1 MVREITN
8 EERDLA
14 REMLERA
21 RAAMAEVADYDQER
35 VDRLAQAL
43 GWALG
48 NESTFTRLAEMGVD
62 ESGVGDREGRPN
74 KRFKIHGILRDVLR
88 QPSVGIIEEDP
99 ELGIVKYAKP
109 AGVIASIVPM
119 TNPVLTPPGTAIN
132 AVKARDAV
140 IFSPHPRTKKT
151 SYEAVQIMRDVLER
165 EGAPADLLQCVQE
178 PSIPLA
184 QELMAICDVTIAT
197 GGTAM
202 VKAAYSSGK
211 PAFGVGAGNSTI
223 VIDETADIE
232 EAARNTR
239 ISKTSDFGSGC
250 SSDGNALIDDRLY
263 DDVVRRLQVE
273 GGYLANDEEK
283 KLLEAVLWDDK
294 GARTMATIAQPARR
308 LAELA
313 GFEVPSEAKFL
324 IVEQQE
330 IGPEH
335 RFSGE
340 KLTTVLAVY
349 RYHGFEDALEKVK
362 KIYAVGGAGHS
373 CGIYSF
379 DDEHIDALARVAPVS
394 RMMVRQP
401 QSKANAGSFT
411 NGMPMT
417 SSLGCG
423 IWGGNITNENI
434 SLKHY
439 LNVTWVSRPIPEDRP
454 SEEELFGEF
463 YGTATP

>member
-1 MVREITN
+1 
-8 EERDLA
+8 
-14 REMLERA
+14 
-21 RAAMAEVADYDQER
+21 
-35 VDRLAQAL
+35 
-43 GWALG
+43 
-48 NESTFTRLAEMGVD
+48 
-62 ESGVGDREGRPN
+62 
-74 KRFKIHGILRDVLR
+74 
-88 QPSVGIIEEDP
+88 
-99 ELGIVKYAKP
+99 
-109 AGVIASIVPM
+109 M

-140 IFSPHPRTKKT
+140 IFSPHPRTKRT
-151 SYEAVQIMRDVLER
+151 SYEVVRIMRDVLAR
-165 EGAPADLLQCVQE
+165 EGAPPDLLQCVAE

-184 QELMAICDVTIAT
+184 QELMAICDMTLAT
-197 GGTAM
+197 GGPAM

-232 EAARNTR
+232 DAARNTR

-250 SSDGNALIDDRLY
+250 SSDGNVLMDHRIYDEVVERLKI
-263 DDVVRRLQVE
+263 E
-273 GGYLANDEEK
+273 GGYLANGEEK
-283 KLLEAVLWDDK
+283 AMLERVMWDEN
-294 GARTMATIAQPARR
+294 GARTIGTIAQPAPR

-313 GFEVPSEAKFL
+313 GFKVPSDTKFL
-324 IVEQQE
+324 IVEQE
-330 IGPEH
+330 GIGREH

-340 KLTTVLAVY
+340 KLTTLLAVY
-349 RYHGFEDALEKVK
+349 SYQGFDQALEKVRQ
-362 KIYAVGGAGHS
+362 IYEVGGAGHS

-423 IWGGNITNENI
+423 IWGGNVTNENI
-434 SLKHY
+434 GLKHF

-454 SEEELFGEF
+454 SEQELFGEF

>member
-1 MVREITN
+1 MARQITDD
-8 EERDLA
+8 ESEQAHELLR
-14 REMLERA
+14 RA
-21 RAAMAEVADYDQER
+21 RAAMAQVADYDQAR

-43 GWALG
+43 GWAVS
-48 NESTFTRLAEMGVD
+48 NEATFTRLAQMGVD
-62 ESGVGDREGRPN
+62 ESGAGDREGRPN
-74 KRFKIHGILRDVLR
+74 KRFKVHGILRDALR
-88 QPSVGIIEEDP
+88 QRSVGIIEEDHDRG
-99 ELGIVKYAKP
+99 LVKYAKP
-109 AGVIASIVPM
+109 AGVIASLVPM

-132 AVKARDAV
+132 AIKARDAV
-140 IFSPHPRTKKT
+140 IFAPHPRTKKT
-151 SYEAVQIMRDVLER
+151 SNEVVQVMRDVLER
-165 EGAPADLLQCVQE
+165 EGAPPDLLQCVPE

-184 QELMAICDVTIAT
+184 QELMAICDMTLAT
-197 GGTAM
+197 GGPAM

-232 EAARNTR
+232 EAARNTS

-250 SSDGNALIDDRLY
+250 SSDGNVLIDDRIY
-263 DDVVRRLQVE
+263 DELVVQLQKE
-273 GGYLANDEEK
+273 GGYLADHAEKAMLEQVMWDE
-283 KLLEAVLWDDK
+283 V
-294 GARTMATIAQPARR
+294 GARTIDTIAQPAPR
-308 LAELA
+308 LAQLS
-313 GFEVPSEAKFL
+313 GFEVPADTRFL
-324 IVEQQE
+324 IVEQE
-330 IGPEH
+330 DIGREH

-340 KLTTVLAVY
+340 KLTTLLAVY
-349 RYHGFEDALEKVK
+349 RYHGFEEALDKVRR
-362 KIYAVGGAGHS
+362 IYEVGGAGHS

-454 SEEELFGEF
+454 SEQELFGEF
-463 YGTATP
+463 FGTPTP

>member
-1 MVREITN
+1 MAREITS
-8 EERDLA
+8 EEKELA
-14 REMLERA
+14 GEMLARA
-21 RAAMAEVADYDQER
+21 RAAMAEVADYDQAR

-48 NESTFTRLAEMGVD
+48 NESTFTRLAQMGVD
-62 ESGVGDREGRPN
+62 ESKAGDHEGRPN
-74 KRFKIHGILRDVLR
+74 KRFKIHGILRDALR
-88 QPSVGIIEEDP
+88 QPSIGVIEEDH
-99 ELGIVKYAKP
+99 ERGLVKYAKP
-109 AGVIASIVPM
+109 AGVIASLVPM

-151 SYEAVQIMRDVLER
+151 SNEVVRIMRDVLER

-178 PSIPLA
+178 PSIPIA
-184 QELMAICDVTIAT
+184 QELMATCDLTLAT
-197 GGTAM
+197 GGPAM

-239 ISKTSDFGSGC
+239 VSKTSDFGSGC
-250 SSDGNALIDDRLY
+250 SADGNALIDGRIY
-263 DDVVRRLQVE
+263 DEFVERLQVE
-273 GGYLANDEEK
+273 GGYLATAEEK
-283 KLLEAVLWDDK
+283 ARLEKVMWDEN
-294 GARTMATIAQPARR
+294 GARTIATIAQPAPR

-313 GFEVPSEAKFL
+313 GFQVPPETKFL
-324 IVEQQE
+324 IVEQE
-330 IGPEH
+330 GIGKEH

-349 RYHGFEDALEKVK
+349 RYHGFEEALEKVE
-362 KIYAVGGAGHS
+362 KIYQVGGAGHS

-434 SLKHY
+434 HLKHY

-454 SEEELFGEF
+454 TEQELFGEF
-463 YGTATP
+463 YGTDTP

>member
-1 MVREITN
+1 MGREITT
-8 EERDLA
+8 EEKRVAHD
-14 REMLERA
+14 MLDRA
-21 RAAMAEVADYDQER
+21 RRAMAEIADYDQHR
-35 VDRLAQAL
+35 STASARAL

-48 NESTFTRLAEMGVD
+48 NEATFTRLAHMGVD
-62 ESGVGDREGRPN
+62 ESAAGDRIGRPN
-74 KRFKIHGILRDVLR
+74 KRFKIHGILRDALR
-88 QPSVGIIEEDP
+88 QPSVGVIEENAA
-99 ELGIVKYAKP
+99 LGIVKYAKP

-132 AVKARDAV
+132 AVKAKDAV

-151 SYEAVQIMRDVLER
+151 TYEAVEIMRDVLVR
-165 EGAPADLLQCVQE
+165 EEAPADLLQCVAE
-178 PSIPLA
+178 PSIPIA
-184 QELMAICDVTIAT
+184 QELMSICDMTLAT
-197 GGTAM
+197 GGPAM

-223 VIDETADIE
+223 VIDETADIK

-239 ISKTSDFGSGC
+239 VSKTSDFGSGC
-250 SSDGNALIDDRLY
+250 SSDGNALIDGRIY
-263 DDVVRRLQVE
+263 DDFVKQLQVE
-273 GGYLANDEEK
+273 GGYLASAEEK
-283 KLLEAVLWDDK
+283 DLLERAMWSAE
-294 GARTMATIAQPARR
+294 GARTIGTIAQPASK
-308 LAELA
+308 LAELS
-313 GFEVPSEAKFL
+313 GFVVPEDTTFI
-324 IVEQQE
+324 IVEQAD
-330 IGPEH
+330 IGREH

-349 RYHGFEDALEKVK
+349 RYHGFDQALDMVRR
-362 KIYAVGGAGHS
+362 IYEVGGAGHS
-373 CGIYSF
+373 CGIFSY
-379 DDEHIDALARVAPVS
+379 DDDHIDALARTAPVS

-439 LNVTWVSRPIPEDRP
+439 LNVTWVSRPIAEDRP

-463 YGTATP
+463 YGTETP

>member
-1 MVREITN
+1 MAREITTD
-8 EERDLA
+8 EKEMA

-21 RAAMAEVADYDQER
+21 RIAMAQVADYDQAR

-43 GWALG
+43 GWALS
-48 NESTFTRLAEMGVD
+48 NESTFTRLAQMGVD
-62 ESGVGDREGRPN
+62 ESGAGDREGRPN
-74 KRFKIHGILRDVLR
+74 KRFKLHGILRDALR
-88 QPSVGIIEEDP
+88 QPSVGVIEVDDDRG
-99 ELGIVKYAKP
+99 LVKYAKP
-109 AGVIASIVPM
+109 AGVIASLVPM
-119 TNPVLTPPGTAIN
+119 TNPALTPPGTAIN
-132 AVKARDAV
+132 AIKARDAV

-151 SYEAVQIMRDVLER
+151 TNETVQIMRDVLAR
-165 EGAPADLLQCVQE
+165 EGAPADLLQCVPE
-178 PSIPLA
+178 PSIPMA
-184 QELMAICDVTIAT
+184 QELMAICDMTLAT
-197 GGTAM
+197 GGPAM

-211 PAFGVGAGNSTI
+211 PAFGVGAGNATI

-250 SSDGNALIDDRLY
+250 SSDGNVLIDDRIY
-263 DDVVRRLQVE
+263 DDLVERLQAE
-273 GGYLANDEEK
+273 GGYLANAEEK
-283 KLLEAVLWDDK
+283 AMLERVMWDEN
-294 GARTMATIAQPARR
+294 GARTLPTIAQPAPRV
-308 LAELA
+308 AELA
-313 GFEVPSEAKFL
+313 GFEVPPDTKFL
-324 IVEQQE
+324 IVEQDD
-330 IGPEH
+330 IGREH

-340 KLTTVLAVY
+340 KLTTLLAVY
-349 RYHGFEDALEKVK
+349 RYHGFDDALEKVR
-362 KIYAVGGAGHS
+362 KIYQVGGAGHS

-379 DDEHIDALARVAPVS
+379 DDEHIDALARTAPVS

-423 IWGGNITNENI
+423 IWGGNVTNENI
-434 SLKHY
+434 GLKHF

-463 YGTATP
+463 YGTESP